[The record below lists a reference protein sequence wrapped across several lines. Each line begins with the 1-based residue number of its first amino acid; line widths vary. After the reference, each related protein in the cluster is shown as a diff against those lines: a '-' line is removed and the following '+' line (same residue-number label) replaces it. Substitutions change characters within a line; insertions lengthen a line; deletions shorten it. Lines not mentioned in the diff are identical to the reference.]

1 MPLAFDELASKWAE
15 ATRRN
20 DHVAAREALTPARR
34 HLANKQQRDL
44 AWFIEALNSG
54 PSERSSYV
62 LAAISQQSPI
72 ALLLPLVRA
81 NSRCCDPSG
90 LWYLYPA
97 VGAYGSAE
105 VVRALI
111 EVLKTGTVVEQTGAV
126 YGIYWSNGPIGK
138 PSPPVDPV
146 ELRRLHAEF
155 NAVAEA
161 ILGTATD
168 PRLRSAIQ
176 VRLGLLET
184 P

>member
-15 ATRRN
+15 ATKRN

-34 HLANKQQRDL
+34 HLANRRQRDF
-44 AWFIEALNSG
+44 AWFIEALDSG
-54 PSERSSYV
+54 PSERSSYT
-62 LAAISQQSPI
+62 AAAVSQQSPK
-72 ALLLPLVRA
+72 ALLLPLVRV

-90 LWYLYPA
+90 RSYLYPA

-105 VVRALI
+105 VVRSLI

-138 PSPPVDPV
+138 PIPPVDPV
-146 ELRRLHAEF
+146 ELRRLRAEF
-155 NAVAEA
+155 RTVCETT
-161 ILGTATD
+161 LRTATD
-168 PRLRSAIQ
+168 PRLRRAIQ
-176 VRLGLLET
+176 IHLGLLEA